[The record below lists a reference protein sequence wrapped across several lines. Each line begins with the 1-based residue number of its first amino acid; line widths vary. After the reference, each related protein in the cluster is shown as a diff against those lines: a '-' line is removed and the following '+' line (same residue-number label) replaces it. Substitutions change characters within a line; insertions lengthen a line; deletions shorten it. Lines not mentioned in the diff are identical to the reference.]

1 MLSGYFSRGMA
12 FTLCLSQVAVT
23 GEVIVFFPPVHLQN
37 FSSHPRPRI
46 ETGTLVGDVSTMVV
60 YNVGLGLPFLALS
73 PLAVV
78 FSTTTSGLIQSDDT
92 EGHAAGRLHLH
103 L

>member
-1 MLSGYFSRGMA
+1 MLSGYYSRGMA

-23 GEVIVFFPPVHLQN
+23 GTVIVFFPPVHLQN
-37 FSSHPRPRI
+37 FSSNPRI
-46 ETGTLVGDVSTMVV
+46 ENGTLVGDVSTMVV

-73 PLAVV
+73 RLAVV